1 VGVGVGVGVEL
12 GAALGVPLG
21 LGEVDGAS
29 VSASLVD
36 DDPVPPCWRPEN
48 EVTTIPEMAALGR
61 QAESS
66 PRRVGRER
74 LRPDIAP
81 GTLHAVRVWETRKNW
96 AECTRGD

>member
-1 VGVGVGVGVEL
+1 VSVLNSERRL
-12 GAALGVPLG
+12 GCHWDWAKSTALPLALPWSTTIPAA
-21 LGEVDGAS
+21 
-29 VSASLVD
+29 
-36 DDPVPPCWRPEN
+36 PCWRPEN